1 MRFNLINIL
10 ITIIFALPLF
20 AIIFDIVFKCCE
32 TTKLFQYEIGLLLVA
47 VFSLSLIGQ
56 QDIRTPLSFMQ
67 SPITL
72 SIARTPIF
80 IFSVILLAL
89 FITVLISIKHKIDSL
104 SRYEFVLINIALSF
118 GFIAFISGQFMIRY
132 IALDMVGLLAALIVL
147 KRLNESNQFNDFIVI
162 FQSLRFG
169 DLCLLA
175 SILMLNRY
183 ANTLEISQMISSASE
198 MPNPGRTWVLIGFL
212 IAVMIKIG
220 IWPFG
225 LWLRRARKST
235 GAVSFWISGILMP
248 ALGFY
253 LLYRVIPIIKLNNS
267 YELLVFI
274 LGLTTM
280 AMTLLFQYL
289 GLVKHSKFSFLSA
302 ITGSILL
309 CVIALIQSP
318 FFVYCLIGLLSYRIF
333 IFLDEESMIKIPK
346 YLGIGLPFVI
356 NGLFIW
362 LNAESISILTLF
374 ICVFLTLSWAFTVW
388 IVNRRKLPHEG
399 PILSEIKVDL
409 SRYGLADMISRGALR
424 LNEIVE
430 RDFLSNR
437 LTGNF
442 LTKAALWLN
451 QTLEVGVLSQGI
463 DHLGQWYEKIANWN
477 FKYIEGRLEMIWTWV
492 SRMLMQ
498 LSEGTLSI
506 FEKDAAEKA
515 EGLMGNALKT
525 LEVYE
530 ENVLKKRLRWDL
542 AWIPLLLIGILIFL
556 MVA

>member
-1 MRFNLINIL
+1 M
-10 ITIIFALPLF
+10 
-20 AIIFDIVFKCCE
+20 
-32 TTKLFQYEIGLLLVA
+32 
-47 VFSLSLIGQ
+47 S
-56 QDIRTPLSFMQ
+56 
-67 SPITL
+67 
-72 SIARTPIF
+72 
-80 IFSVILLAL
+80 
-89 FITVLISIKHKIDSL
+89 
-104 SRYEFVLINIALSF
+104 
-118 GFIAFISGQFMIRY
+118 
-132 IALDMVGLLAALIVL
+132 
-147 KRLNESNQFNDFIVI
+147 
-162 FQSLRFG
+162 
-169 DLCLLA
+169 
-175 SILMLNRY
+175 
-183 ANTLEISQMISSASE
+183 
-198 MPNPGRTWVLIGFL
+198 
-212 IAVMIKIG
+212 
-220 IWPFG
+220 
-225 LWLRRARKST
+225 
-235 GAVSFWISGILMP
+235 

-253 LLYRVIPIIKLNNS
+253 LLYRVIPIINLNKS

-309 CVIALIQSP
+309 CAIALIQSP
-318 FFVYCLIGLLSYRIF
+318 FFVYYLIGLLSYRIF
-333 IFLDEESMIKIPK
+333 IFLDEESMIKLPK

-362 LNAESISILTLF
+362 LNAESISILTLS
-374 ICVFLTLSWAFTVW
+374 IWVFLTLSWAFTVW
-388 IVNRRKLPHEG
+388 IVNRRKLMHEG
-399 PILSEIKVDL
+399 PIFSEIKVDL

-430 RDFLSNR
+430 RDFFSNR

-463 DHLGQWYEKIANWN
+463 DHLGHWYEKIANWN
-477 FKYIEGRLEMIWTWV
+477 FKFIEGRLEMIWTWV
-492 SRMLMQ
+492 SRKLMQ

-542 AWIPLLLIGILIFL
+542 AWIPLLLIGLLIFL
-556 MVA
+556 TVA